1 MVLTTMVMTMVE
13 AAVDHTN
20 FIARSR
26 ASMEALKS
34 ANLLK
39 SLNIN
44 ALIMGEPGVGKTTL
58 ASYILGAP
66 VVGGGN
72 LPEVLSAIENN
83 TKLIIKNFDK
93 LSNFQSVNEAI
104 RKNKTRIIAT
114 APESFS
120 ETIADEFF
128 SLRVTLPPLR
138 ERPEDVEPL
147 VEKFFKEV
155 RHIFNV
161 TNEPSPSLKDLPLDL
176 SHNGYSLRRSIYTA
190 FLMKSFNESDILQIM
205 ETYLSK
211 HLGHGN
217 DYRDLQY
224 LFDVPMIRAGFN
236 AFGSQLAMAD
246 KFGLN
251 RNTLRKKVNDLKD
264 YLE

>member
-1 MVLTTMVMTMVE
+1 MTMVTTMVEV
-13 AAVDHTN
+13 AVDHTN

-44 ALIMGEPGVGKTTL
+44 ALIMGEHGVGKTTL

-66 VVGGGN
+66 VVSGEN
-72 LPEVLSAIENN
+72 LSELLSAIENN
-83 TKLIIKNFDK
+83 SRLIIKNFDK
-93 LSNFQSVNEAI
+93 ISNFQSVKEAI
-104 RKNKTRIIAT
+104 KKNKTRIIAT
-114 APESFS
+114 APTSISES
-120 ETIADEFF
+120 IADEFF

-147 VEKFFKEV
+147 MEKFFEEV
-155 RHIFNV
+155 RHIFNMSHE
-161 TNEPSPSLKDLPLDL
+161 TSPSLKDLPVDL
-176 SHNGYSLRRSIYTA
+176 SKNGYSIRRSIYTA
-190 FLMKSFNESDILQIM
+190 FLMKSFNESEILQIM
-205 ETYLSK
+205 ETYLAK
-211 HLGHGN
+211 HLGSGN

-224 LFDVPMIRAGFN
+224 LFDVPLLRAGFK
-236 AFGSQLAMAD
+236 AFGSQLSMAE